1 MASSDSIFSTA
12 FSKMLSFRGCPTAF
26 FPQPN
31 PQGTK
36 KCRHANKNAVT
47 DFEKCR
53 HGFQSWHMS
62 HVAYRRWILIRQHF
76 WLRQHFVL
84 KFEKMPSV
92 WRKCRQLEENA
103 VTFTKC
109 RHFEKKCRQLEEN
122 AVTFTKCRQFE
133 KNAVSSQQIVIS
145 RKHDTGSQEILTHQV
160 HLSSKRRNAYHITF
174 AISTR
179 TM

>member
-1 MASSDSIFSTA
+1 MVSSDSIFFDSI
-12 FSKMLSFRGCPTAF
+12 F
-26 FPQPN
+26 Q
-31 PQGTK
+31 
-36 KCRHANKNAVT
+36 NAVISRVSDSIFSST
-47 DFEKCR
+47 KSTGYQKMPSRKQKCR
-53 HGFQSWHMS
+53 HGFWKMPSRISKLAQEP
-62 HVAYRRWILIRQHF
+62 RRVPPMNSDSTAFLAPTAF
-76 WLRQHFVL
+76 FL

-92 WRKCRQLEENA
+92 WR
-103 VTFTKC
+103 
-109 RHFEKKCRQLEEN
+109 KCRQLEEN

>member
-1 MASSDSIFSTA
+1 MRIQ
-12 FSKMLSFRGCPTAF
+12 KWRHPTEF
-26 FPQPN
+26 FLQHF
-31 PQGTK
+31 TK
-36 KCRHANKNAVT
+36 CCHFEGLRQHFFHNRIHRVSNKCRHAIKNAVM

-53 HGFQSWHMS
+53 HGFPRWHMS
-62 HVAYRRWILIRQHF
+62 HVTYRWWILLRQHV
-76 WLRQHFVL
+76 WLRQHLFL

-92 WRKCRQLEENA
+92 WR
-103 VTFTKC
+103 
-109 RHFEKKCRQLEEN
+109 KCRQLEEN